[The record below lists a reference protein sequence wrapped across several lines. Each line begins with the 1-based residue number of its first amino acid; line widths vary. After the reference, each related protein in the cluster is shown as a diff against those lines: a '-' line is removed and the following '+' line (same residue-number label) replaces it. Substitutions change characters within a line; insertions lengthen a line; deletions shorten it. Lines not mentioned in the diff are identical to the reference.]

1 MSDSMRLTDD
11 QITSMLLERVASPMP
26 PDLSAAVLTSVRAAH
41 RQDRLLGRRAF
52 RPGTLLVAA
61 AVLIGAS
68 ALVAGFAGSTLI
80 TPPPSTP
87 VPALVEATAPTE
99 VAQTWTSDSSQ
110 AFTVTRDPSDSAV
123 LYWRAATYDVIGLKE
138 FARSETQT
146 VVRTAGTPLMDTL
159 ADDAAQ
165 AGLRTVTFT
174 VDPIGFDSSTM
185 LAPATPVEADK
196 GSRVSYIGETG
207 FFATLDRAG
216 GSGPYTITSRVPVPG
231 IGPGQL
237 NVAALRAAGTDYPP
251 EVVALF
257 TGVEPGSLGPNAR
270 ALEARIVAEAESPAP
285 FDLADRLVTVLHSTD
300 YTYDTDILDLPC
312 ADLSTVEC
320 FATFKR
326 GYCQYY
332 AATMAV
338 ILRDLGVPTR
348 VAQGFLPGARE
359 AGGIERVLNSNAHA
373 WVEVYFPG
381 YGWVQF
387 DPTGAALSR
396 QVGPLPSGPP
406 AGSTAPGPSTSA
418 ATP

>member
-26 PDLSAAVLTSVRAAH
+26 ADLSAAVLASVRAAH
-41 RQDRLLGRRAF
+41 RQDRLLGRRTF

-61 AVLIGAS
+61 ALLIGAS
-68 ALVAGFAGSTLI
+68 VLVAGFAGSTLI

-87 VPALVEATAPTE
+87 APAVVEATAPTE
-99 VAQTWTSDSSQ
+99 VAQSWTTDSSP
-110 AFTVTRDPSDSAV
+110 AFTVTRDPSDQVA

-138 FARSETQT
+138 FARSETKIA
-146 VVRTAGTPLMDTL
+146 VRKAGTPLMDTL

-165 AGLRTVTFT
+165 VGLRTVTFT

-185 LAPATPVEADK
+185 VAPATPVEADE

-207 FFATLDRAG
+207 FFATLDRDG

-270 ALEARIVAEAESPAP
+270 ALEARIMAEAESHAP
-285 FDLADRLVTVLHSTD
+285 FDLADRLVTVLHSD
-300 YTYDTDILDLPC
+300 EYTYDTDIRDLPC
-312 ADLSTVEC
+312 TDLSMVEC

-326 GYCQYY
+326 GFCQYY

-338 ILRDLGVPTR
+338 ILRDMGVPTR
-348 VAQGFLPGARE
+348 IAQGFLPGARE

-387 DPTGAALSR
+387 DPTGSALSR

-406 AGSTAPGPSTSA
+406 AGSAAPRPSTSA